1 MGGLNVIDDRRVRTG
16 CSALAA
22 VLAFYFVIQ
31 WFWPSPIGVLVQG
44 LVIGG
49 LTALIAFGIALTYR
63 ANRIVNF
70 AGGDL
75 GALPASLAVLLIVS
89 DVGLPY
95 FVAVPVGVVA
105 AIALGALVDFLLIR
119 RFFKAPRLVLTVV
132 TIGLSQ
138 LLGILGLVLP
148 AAFDITTPPQSFPS
162 PFDFTFRIGRTVFS
176 GNDVIAMIAVV
187 VLVVGLGAFFRYTN
201 VGIAIRASAEGAER
215 ASLLGVPVKR
225 IETIVWVVAAL
236 LSFSGVF
243 LRAGV
248 VGLPFGQLVGPA
260 LLVRALAAAVIG
272 KMERFPVILVA
283 SLALGMV
290 ESAIVFSTGR
300 ASLVD
305 PILFVVIVGA
315 MILRKAG
322 VASRTDERSS
332 WQAAKDVRPIPE
344 ELADV
349 PEVRWGL
356 RAVKVVGLAFVLLL
370 PLVFSEA
377 QINLATVVAFT
388 AIVGLSLVLLTGW
401 AGQVSLGQF
410 AFFGIGAAVASHVTT
425 ALGWDLS
432 VAIVLA
438 GLVGAAA
445 AMIIG
450 IPALRVRG
458 LYLAVITL
466 SFALATS
473 AYVLN
478 PEFMHWLPTGRFDRP
493 PLFGRISLDT
503 ETRYYYFAIAGLL
516 LTIAALRGIRGS
528 RTGRVLVGVRENE
541 RAAQAY
547 GVNAVAAKLTA
558 FALSG
563 FIAAAAGGMFVHH
576 QQALTFQ
583 SYGVAKSFGV
593 FIAVVVGGL
602 GSPFGAILGV
612 SIIEG
617 ITYFKNAF
625 PETIQLYLA
634 FFTGSIGLIFVLL
647 VLPGG
652 LASAVYLLRDRLL
665 RLVAERR
672 SIMVPSL
679 VADGRVADP
688 TAVSDDAI
696 GEAAVLLSDDLV
708 IDLDA
713 EPDSDPTPT
722 PRRREPLRAGRS

>member
-1 MGGLNVIDDRRVRTG
+1 MGGHSFVDDRRVRSG
-16 CSALAA
+16 CGALAA
-22 VLAFYFVIQ
+22 VLGFYFVIQ
-31 WFWPSPIGVLVQG
+31 WFWPAPIGVLVQG

-95 FVAVPVGVVA
+95 FLAVPVGLVA
-105 AIALGALVDFLLIR
+105 AIALGAVVDFLLIR

-344 ELADV
+344 ELVDV
-349 PEVRWGL
+349 PEVRWGM
-356 RAVKVVGLAFVLLL
+356 RAVKLLGLAFVLLL

-450 IPALRVRG
+450 VPALRVRG

-478 PEFMHWLPTGRFDRP
+478 PEFMHWLPAGRFDRP

-503 ETRYYYFAIAGLL
+503 ETRYYYFAIAGVL
-516 LTIAALRGIRGS
+516 LTLAALRGIRGS

-679 VADGRVADP
+679 VADGRVTDP
-688 TAVSDDAI
+688 TASDDAI
-696 GEAAVLLSDDLV
+696 DEAAVLLSDDLL

-713 EPDSDPTPT
+713 GPEPTPTPT